1 MPLLSR
7 NVVARAWPNFLLKI
21 HIWDGILS
29 KPGIYK
35 ILNRQMLNNGKKGCR
50 TAAWRHQYNLK
61 LSLPGLMRIFKEA
74 QLKAAN
80 IAR

>member
-1 MPLLSR
+1 
-7 NVVARAWPNFLLKI
+7 
-21 HIWDGILS
+21 
-29 KPGIYK
+29 
-35 ILNRQMLNNGKKGCR
+35 MLNNGKKGCR